1 MNDATIL
8 SMQAQNALAG
18 AKRAPNVNNAYSVEQ
33 ARRVAQ
39 DFEAFFLGRMM
50 QPMFANIEAAE
61 PFGGGNAEEM
71 WRSLQVDEY
80 GKAIAKG
87 GGVGIAD
94 AVFREILRMQENM
107 QEGM

>member
-1 MNDATIL
+1 MSETTIL
-8 SMQAQNALAG
+8 TMQAHNALAG

-33 ARRVAQ
+33 ARRVAE
-39 DFEAFFLGRMM
+39 DFEGFFLGQMM

-61 PFGGGNAEEM
+61 PFSGGNAEEM
-71 WRSLQVDEY
+71 WRSLQIDEY
-80 GKAIAKG
+80 GKAIAKS

-94 AVFREILRMQENM
+94 AVFREILRMQEDT